1 MQEVV
6 PAWFAAICNT
16 RYPRPMYRVAAH
28 VAHVNNAHVDARQRM
43 RSGHYVAYI
52 LTDETWY
59 AFDDKVVK
67 ALASPPTCFPYIV
80 FLTRVDCAA
89 PKAMVKRIIQPAA
102 NIPDATS
109 VSLHDHDPQRLGE
122 KHIDSSQHVRVQSG
136 CGTHVGMLSVVSIAN
151 SCLVL
156 CREGTCVS
164 GCERKYHRPK
174 QTALPATVE
183 QCRFA
188 AMRKVLDAR
197 VKVLEDASQRLRAS
211 REFRCLT
218 ELPGYTLQEEHEQ
231 LPINQWKKG
240 TSDMG
245 RHGAAH
251 FYPHIELMMGLPQ
264 LRGCSNG

>member
-1 MQEVV
+1 MHGST
-6 PAWFAAICNT
+6 AA
-16 RYPRPMYRVAAH
+16 Y
-28 VAHVNNAHVDARQRM
+28 VAHVNNAHVDARQRV

-122 KHIDSSQHVRVQSG
+122 KHIESSQHVRVQSG

-151 SCLVL
+151 SC
-156 CREGTCVS
+156 
-164 GCERKYHRPK
+164 
-174 QTALPATVE
+174 
-183 QCRFA
+183 
-188 AMRKVLDAR
+188 
-197 VKVLEDASQRLRAS
+197 
-211 REFRCLT
+211 
-218 ELPGYTLQEEHEQ
+218 
-231 LPINQWKKG
+231 
-240 TSDMG
+240 
-245 RHGAAH
+245 
-251 FYPHIELMMGLPQ
+251 
-264 LRGCSNG
+264 